1 MPHSHKVA
9 IVDDDALVRNGIG
22 SLLRSAEYEAVVF
35 ESAEKFLASDP
46 KAFAC
51 VISDIQMPE
60 IDGLALQRELK
71 VEVPDLPIIF
81 LTAFP
86 DDAARKKAI
95 DEGAV
100 GFLEKPCDPNELI
113 DILGRAVLSKI
124 IHSRTATVPT

>member
-1 MPHSHKVA
+1 MPQSHKVA

-35 ESAEKFLASDP
+35 ESAGKFLASDP
-46 KAFAC
+46 NAFAC

-60 IDGLALQRELK
+60 MDGLALQRELK
-71 VEVPDLPIIF
+71 VQAPDLPVIF

-86 DDAARKKAI
+86 DDGARKKAI
-95 DEGAV
+95 DKGAI

-113 DILGRAVLSKI
+113 DILGRAVQEKTI
-124 IHSRTATVPT
+124 RSRATTVPP